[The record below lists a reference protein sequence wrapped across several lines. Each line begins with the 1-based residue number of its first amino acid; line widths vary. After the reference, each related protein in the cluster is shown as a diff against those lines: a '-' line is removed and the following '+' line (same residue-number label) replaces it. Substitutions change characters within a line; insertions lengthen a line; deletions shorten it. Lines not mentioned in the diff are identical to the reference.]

1 MANYIQD
8 FNLSPGDEII
18 VPKSDFNIIQHHAL
32 YLGFDENGTDW
43 IIHNTAGVGVSL
55 ITADEF
61 FGTRPHINEIR
72 KFNGSN
78 KARKLLVQRALS
90 MIGKPY
96 NFINYNC
103 QHFASEVV
111 TGKPISKQVERAFVG
126 ALLLIFIGAV
136 ISSK

>member
-1 MANYIQD
+1 MNNIQQ

-18 VPKSDFNIIQHHAL
+18 VPKSNINIIQHHAL

-55 ITADEF
+55 MTADEF
-61 FGTRPHINEIR
+61 FRIRPHINGIR
-72 KFNGSN
+72 KFYGSYEE
-78 KARKLLVQRALS
+78 RKLLVQRALS

-103 QHFASEVV
+103 QHFTSDIK
-111 TGKPISKQVERAFVG
+111 TGKGVSRQVENAVVG
-126 ALLLIFIGAV
+126 GVLLLFIGAL
-136 ISSK
+136 ISKK